1 MDSITAVANR
11 IMDLENE
18 NLLLKTIFN
27 NSFEGIII
35 ADESGLIIDWNSGSE
50 KITGL
55 SKASVIGEYI
65 WKVQYKLAIPELRKA
80 TSETAHESLWNTKV
94 LCLQNG
100 ETIRGVGKIQ
110 TYGREIKY
118 VEDLISPIII
128 NDNRFFCVF
137 QRDIT
142 DREKAAHIIE
152 KQNDELIKLNTDK
165 DRFMSILA
173 HDLKSPFHSI
183 LGLLDLLAENIN
195 SFDTKEITDIINQVN
210 NSAHKT
216 FNLLDDLLLWINARS
231 GKLVFDPQELNF
243 SEIFNDIKRD
253 LDSLARNKN
262 IQIIELVS
270 FDTFILADKNI
281 LKTVLRNLISNAIKF
296 TDQNGLITI
305 NAESDS
311 EFVTVL
317 VSDTGIGIEQI
328 DLVRLFDTHRRISTP
343 GTRNETGTGLGLLL
357 CKEFIDRLGGRIWAE
372 SEPGKGSKF
381 SFTVPYIKN

>member
-1 MDSITAVANR
+1 
-11 IMDLENE
+11 L
-18 NLLLKTIFN
+18 
-27 NSFEGIII
+27 
-35 ADESGLIIDWNSGSE
+35 
-50 KITGL
+50 
-55 SKASVIGEYI
+55 Y
-65 WKVQYKLAIPELRKA
+65 
-80 TSETAHESLWNTKV
+80 
-94 LCLQNG
+94 
-100 ETIRGVGKIQ
+100 
-110 TYGREIKY
+110 
-118 VEDLISPIII
+118 
-128 NDNRFFCVF
+128 
-137 QRDIT
+137 IT